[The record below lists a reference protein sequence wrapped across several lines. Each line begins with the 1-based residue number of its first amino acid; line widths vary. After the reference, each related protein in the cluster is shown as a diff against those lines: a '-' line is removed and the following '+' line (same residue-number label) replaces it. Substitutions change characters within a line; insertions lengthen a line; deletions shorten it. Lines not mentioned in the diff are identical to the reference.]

1 MEKGKE
7 EYTIIPLLGRFKGE
21 HQESQHLIPCVNET
35 KSGIKIRDTLR
46 RLIKDKRLL
55 GFADGPAISDSKGKL
70 LTSRDLDD
78 MLIESLVQIN
88 SQDPSLFPGDFSSEE
103 DITTSYQ
110 CFRTFRRSAATR
122 AVELKI
128 AKTKIGNCQQVAFC
142 RNGIW
147 KETPFTNAY
156 PLCSGRRTLRS
167 LSSFYQCHVKQVV
180 KYHFKNDR
188 ILTFASWAN
197 ILINNRRLFSV
208 DSETLLIHKV
218 HGKGSTMGENRFFS
232 GIKRTQIS

>member
-78 MLIESLVQIN
+78 MLIESLVQMY

-110 CFRTFRRSAATR
+110 CFRTFWRLAATR

-128 AKTKIGNCQQVAFC
+128 SKTDMEIVNRWRSVETASGKRPHLPMHIHYAQVDELL
-142 RNGIW
+142 G
-147 KETPFTNAY
+147 PF
-156 PLCSGRRTLRS
+156 LRFTS
-167 LSSFYQCHVKQVV
+167 
-180 KYHFKNDR
+180 
-188 ILTFASWAN
+188 A
-197 ILINNRRLFSV
+197 
-208 DSETLLIHKV
+208 
-218 HGKGSTMGENRFFS
+218 M
-232 GIKRTQIS
+232 